1 MELKSGCI
9 QTTEFTWVHKEYL
22 NFCDQCYSLPLWSVV
37 LKSQRAIYAYAREKH
52 LAALFLAWL
61 CAEAPGTTSL
71 VFICSVNILL
81 KTAEV
86 SVSFVY
92 VNKQHE

>member
-1 MELKSGCI
+1 MHVQERSIWQPC
-9 QTTEFTWVHKEYL
+9 
-22 NFCDQCYSLPLWSVV
+22 SLHGYV
-37 LKSQRAIYAYAREKH
+37 Q
-52 LAALFLAWL
+52 
-61 CAEAPGTTSL
+61 EAPGTTSL